1 MWQTSCLLSDI
12 VVSHL
17 TTDGQEP
24 QAPIAPVLQ
33 LWYVAGLVI
42 LAILEHSLGR
52 LSQIVTIVLLYKSSD
67 HTMHNDN
74 FPDY

>member
-24 QAPIAPVLQ
+24 QAPDSPS
-33 LWYVAGLVI
+33 VAAVVCSRTLI